1 MESTRPLIELKRISK
16 VYRMGNMVVPALW
29 DVSLTIAQGELVA
42 VIGASGSGK
51 STLMNLVGC
60 LDRPTKGCYSLG
72 GRLVSNLDRNAL
84 AEIRNRFLGFVF
96 QTFNLLPRATA
107 LENVQLPMLYAGLSA
122 SERLRRAKEAL
133 TRVGLASRLEHR
145 PNQLSGGQQQ
155 RVAIARAIVMKPKI
169 ILADEPTGNL
179 DSKTSVEIMTLI
191 QELSRVGIT
200 VVLVTHESYIA
211 EYASRVVVLKDGRL
225 LSDKPLAHTS
235 AQAHVA
241 GAAQTWEVI
250 P

>member
-16 VYRMGNMVVPALW
+16 IYRMGDIVVPALW

-42 VIGASGSGK
+42 IMGASGSGK

-60 LDRPTKGCYSLG
+60 LDRPTKGCYLLG
-72 GRLVSNLDRNAL
+72 GRLVSNLDRNVL

-107 LENVQLPMLYAGLSA
+107 LENVQLPMLYAGLPA
-122 SERLRRAKEAL
+122 SERLRRAKESL

-179 DSKTSVEIMTLI
+179 DSNTSGEIMTLI
-191 QELSRVGIT
+191 QELSRAGIT
-200 VVLVTHESYIA
+200 VVLVTHESNIA

-225 LSDKPLAHTS
+225 ISDKPLAHTS

-241 GAAQTWEVI
+241 VAAQTREAI
-250 P
+250 R